1 MPAGGLPFAVHGQ
14 LPALDSPV
22 LVVQLT
28 GWIDASGAAATAME
42 TISRI
47 ADAKELITFDADTF
61 IDLRARRPVMELRD
75 GVNTRIVWST
85 PELRVGRDE
94 KGKDVLFLSGPEPDS
109 AWRFFARTVGDLAV
123 ELGVSQMIGLGAYP
137 YGAPHTRPVG
147 ITNTTPRGVI
157 HMVCGGGGAGL
168 YSGGPE
174 KNAEVFTKKY
184 GTNNWVNFTAKFFDK
199 KHSFAVV
206 DLTAEGLELRALDI
220 DGNEIDRATITKP
233 LRAPPVVAKPED

>member
-1 MPAGGLPFAVHGQ
+1 MRLLEPLF
-14 LPALDSPV
+14 
-22 LVVQLT
+22 
-28 GWIDASGAAATAME
+28 E
-42 TISRI
+42 R
-47 ADAKELITFDADTF
+47 
-61 IDLRARRPVMELRD
+61 
-75 GVNTRIVWST
+75 TRVDIVWAGHVHNYQRSV
-85 PELRVGRDE
+85 PLRFVPNPPKR
-94 KGKDVLFLSGPEPDS
+94 VS
-109 AWRFFARTVGDLAV
+109 GDLV
-123 ELGVSQMIGLGAYP
+123 NGAF
-137 YGAPHTRPVG
+137 TLDKKFDG